1 MNHLPVVVKP
11 DTDNIAKSVCDAMNG
26 IVYLD
31 DKQVWCE
38 SVERYWGINGSVQVI
53 VHGQGE

>member
-1 MNHLPVVVKP
+1 MNHLPAVVKP
-11 DTDNIAKSVCDAMNG
+11 DTDNIAKSICDAMNG

-31 DKQVWCE
+31 DKQVWYA
-38 SVERYWGINGSVQVI
+38 SVERYWDINGSVQVI